1 MFSMSLWFTILLF
14 LVPSFA
20 LNITVPSIV
29 QTGEPT
35 TLYLVHSPHDP
46 SQFFLKKFYEQNGQ
60 SLLSSE
66 AVWVNNFTR
75 NVNASLRFNENG
87 LFTIYAY
94 ATSDPS
100 IDDTPIAQSERFDVQ
115 RVDTIARMTSS
126 SSSSTSEATEYTATA
141 IATSSGGC
149 AIPVGAIIGVTIV
162 SVIFITTSALL
173 LYLFIRDRKE
183 RAQNNSDTESSLS
196 PPHSEKKGDHDVKP
210 ERVARPTLAPHPR
223 SVRNSLISLEARQ
236 AALRDLREQIG
247 SLRRSLAGAFKSESR
262 AEHGERLG
270 HEKSD
275 SLGSQ
280 FRLWV
285 DRANQE
291 SPPPEYLSHQS
302 SVGISAG
309 RW

>member
-1 MFSMSLWFTILLF
+1 MSLWFTFLLF
-14 LVPSFA
+14 LMPSFA
-20 LNITVPSIV
+20 LNITVPSIMH
-29 QTGEPT
+29 TGEQT
-35 TLYLVHSPHDP
+35 TLYL
-46 SQFFLKKFYEQNGQ
+46 FFLKKFYEQNGQ
-60 SLLSSE
+60 SLLWSE

-75 NVNASLRFNENG
+75 NVNAFLRFNENG
-87 LFTIYAY
+87 LFTIHAY
-94 ATSDPS
+94 ATS
-100 IDDTPIAQSERFDVQ
+100 E
-115 RVDTIARMTSS
+115 
-126 SSSSTSEATEYTATA
+126 TSEATEYTATA

-162 SVIFITTSALL
+162 SVIFLTTSALL

-183 RAQNNSDTESSLS
+183 RAQNKSDTESSLR

-262 AEHGERLG
+262 AEYGERLG

-275 SLGSQ
+275 SIGSQ

-291 SPPPEYLSHQS
+291 SPPPEYLSHRS
-302 SVGISAG
+302 SVGISG
-309 RW
+309 G

>member
-1 MFSMSLWFTILLF
+1 MVMFSMSLWFMVLLF

-29 QTGEPT
+29 HTGEPT
-35 TLYLVHSPHDP
+35 TLYLIHSRHDP
-46 SQFFLKKFYEQNGQ
+46 SELFLKKVCEQNGQ

-75 NVNASLRFNENG
+75 NTNASLRFNENG
-87 LFTIYAY
+87 LFTIHAY
-94 ATSDPS
+94 ARSDPS
-100 IDDTPIAQSERFDVQ
+100 IDDIPLAQSQPFEVQ
-115 RVDTIARMTSS
+115 RVDTIARVTTTST
-126 SSSSTSEATEYTATA
+126 SSSTSEATQFTATA
-141 IATSSGGC
+141 IAASSGGRG
-149 AIPVGAIIGVTIV
+149 IPAGAIIGVAIA
-162 SVIFITTSALL
+162 SVIFLTTSALL
-173 LYLFIRDRKE
+173 LYLFIRDRRK
-183 RAQNNSDTESSLS
+183 RAKNNLDTEFN
-196 PPHSEKKGDHDVKP
+196 PKHSEKKGDHDVKP

-236 AALRDLREQIG
+236 AAALRDLREQIG

-262 AEHGERLG
+262 AEFGERLG

-285 DRANQE
+285 DRSNQE
-291 SPPPEYLSHQS
+291 TPPPEYLSHRS

-309 RW
+309 